1 MSDKLL
7 KISDIMSI
15 FGISR
20 VTVWRWERNLRLPKP
35 VRRFDGAILGWM
47 ESDIN
52 EWIQK
57 NKR

>member
-7 KISDIMSI
+7 KISDIMSM

-20 VTVWRWERNLRLPKP
+20 VTVWRWERNWRLPKP

>member
-7 KISDIMSI
+7 RITDILSML
-15 FGISR
+15 GIGR
-20 VTVWRWERNLRLPKP
+20 TTLWRWEKSGFIPTPIRKP
-35 VRRFDGAILGWM
+35 GGDILGWM